1 MMLVSHEIHPFDVP
15 GWSFWRVL
23 YPGEEKFAD
32 LYLLLVHFSLH
43 MALVRLRI
51 HWFHFTGHG
60 HQNIMEQPVEW
71 LLEEKKK
78 NWEKIL
84 IPNLSNY
91 SQAPQLQLFPS
102 LV

>member
-78 NWEKIL
+78 LRENSYPKLE
-84 IPNLSNY
+84 
-91 SQAPQLQLFPS
+91 
-102 LV
+102 